1 MKMPKI
7 KLPKFKKPEFRKPT
21 VDSVLKW
28 AQYGTY
34 AYIVIRIMMYGV
46 QKLLELKK
54 KIKK

>member
-34 AYIVIRIMMYGV
+34 AYIVIRILMYGV
-46 QKLLELKK
+46 QKLIEFKK

>member
-7 KLPKFKKPEFRKPT
+7 KLPKLKKPEFRKPT

-34 AYIVIRIMMYGV
+34 AYIVIRILMYGV
-46 QKLLELKK
+46 QKLIELKK
-54 KIKK
+54 KLKK

>member
-34 AYIVIRIMMYGV
+34 AYIVIRILMYGV
-46 QKLLELKK
+46 QKLVELKK

>member
-1 MKMPKI
+1 MIMPKI

-34 AYIVIRIMMYGV
+34 AYIVIRILMYGV